1 MKMRFIY
8 IACLSLLLFSCGNSA
23 EEDHA
28 HDAEGNHITTGVPA
42 ISKTIWTDQTELFV
56 EFPALVEG
64 ETSKF
69 AAHFTALDKHRPI
82 REGSVTV
89 SLIKGDSG
97 IRHTVEA
104 PSSPGIFSPA
114 LQPKETGMY
123 DLVFELKTSE
133 YSDRIVIRDVRVY
146 ESVAEASENAE
157 EESDAGISFLKE
169 QAWKIDFQTAPV
181 TQGEVYEI
189 VNTSGVWQAAPGT
202 YKILAAG
209 ANGMVNFVSENLTEG
224 TEVKKGQLL
233 MTLSSEGLSS
243 NNIQAEIAQAKAR
256 YDQAKAEYE
265 RKKELYE
272 DRIVPKAEMERVESN
287 FRVAE
292 ANYRAL
298 ASNYGAGGK
307 QIRAPFAGFIKAV
320 NTSNGNYVE
329 QGENLIAIGTDKSRL
344 LKTQISASYNVGK
357 GSIAN
362 VWYKNDLG
370 EWKSALDSGGS
381 IVSVG
386 KEVEDLKPMIPI
398 YVKVNDVVERPEGS
412 FTEVQIALGEAETGV
427 TVPEAALLED
437 YGNYSVIVQ
446 TGGESFERRPVRIGK
461 RNGKNAQVLS
471 GLQPGEVVVT
481 TGNYQVKMASMSGE
495 TPGHGH
501 EH

>member
-1 MKMRFIY
+1 MKYIFI
-8 IACLSLLLFSCGNSA
+8 ICISLFLFSCGNNK

-28 HDAEGNHITTGVPA
+28 HDAEGNHLSLVVPA
-42 ISKTIWTDQTELFV
+42 ISKTVWTDQTELFV

-64 ETSKF
+64 KTSKF
-69 AAHFTALDKHRPI
+69 AAHFTVLDKHQPV

-89 SLIKGDSG
+89 SLIKGESG
-97 IRHTVEA
+97 IRHTAEA

-114 LQPKETGMY
+114 LQPKEPGTY
-123 DLVFELKTSE
+123 DLVFDLKTPE
-133 YSDRIVIRDVRVY
+133 YSDRIVINDVQVY
-146 ESVAEASENAE
+146 ASVAEASENINE
-157 EESDAGISFLKE
+157 GEDGDISFLKE
-169 QAWKIDFQTAPV
+169 QAWKIDFKTEPV
-181 TQGEVYEI
+181 TNGEVYDI
-189 VNTSGVWQAAPGT
+189 VHTSGVWQSAPGT

-233 MTLSSEGLSS
+233 MNLSSVGLSS

-272 DRIVPKAEMERVESN
+272 EKIVPKAEFEKVESD

-307 QIRAPFAGFIKAV
+307 QIRAPFDGFIKSI
-320 NTSNGNYVE
+320 NTSNGDYVE
-329 QGENLIAIGTDKSRL
+329 QGANLVTIGTDQSRL
-344 LKTQISASYNVGK
+344 LQTQLSSSHNPSKEY
-357 GSIAN
+357 IAN
-362 VWYKNDLG
+362 VWYKNENGDWQEVEG
-370 EWKSALDSGGS
+370 SGGS
-381 IVSVG
+381 VISVG
-386 KEVEDLKPMIPI
+386 KEVENQRPMIPVYI
-398 YVKVNDVVERPEGS
+398 QVNDVVEMPDGS
-412 FTEVQIALGEAETGV
+412 FTEVQIALGEAETGII
-427 TVPEAALLED
+427 VPEAALLED
-437 YGNYSVIVQ
+437 YGSYSVIVQ
-446 TGGESFERRPVRIGK
+446 TGGEIFERRPIKIGK
-461 RNGKNAQVLS
+461 RNGKSVQVLS
-471 GLQPGEVVVT
+471 GLESGEVVVT
-481 TGNYQVKMASMSGE
+481 MGTYQVKMASMSGQ

>member
-1 MKMRFIY
+1 MRYIFI
-8 IACLSLLLFSCGNSA
+8 ICISLLFFSCGNNA

-28 HDAEGNHITTGVPA
+28 HDAEGNHLSSGVPA

-64 ETSKF
+64 KTSKF
-69 AAHFTALDKHRPI
+69 AAHFTVLDKHQPVHK
-82 REGSVTV
+82 GSVTV

-97 IRHTVEA
+97 IRHKVEA

-114 LQPKETGMY
+114 LQPKEPGTY
-123 DLVFELKTSE
+123 DLVFDLKTPE
-133 YSDRIVIRDVRVY
+133 YSDRIVIEDVQVY
-146 ESVAEASENAE
+146 ALVEEASENVAE
-157 EESDAGISFLKE
+157 AEDGDISFLKE
-169 QAWKIDFQTAPV
+169 QAWKIDFQTEPV
-181 TQGEVYEI
+181 TQGEVYDI
-189 VNTSGVWQAAPGT
+189 VHTSGVWQAAPGT
-202 YKILAAG
+202 YKTLAAG

-224 TEVKKGQLL
+224 AEVNKGQLL

-256 YDQAKAEYE
+256 FDQAKAEYE
-265 RKKELYE
+265 RKNALYE
-272 DRIVPKAEMERVESN
+272 DRIVPKAEFEKVESD

-307 QIRAPFAGFIKAV
+307 QIRAPFDGFIKSI
-320 NTSNGNYVE
+320 NTSNGDYVE
-329 QGENLIAIGTDKSRL
+329 QGANLVTIGTDRSRL
-344 LKTQISASYNVGK
+344 LKTQLSASHNPSK
-357 GSIAN
+357 ESIAN
-362 VWYKNDLG
+362 VWYKDDKGSWN
-370 EWKSALDSGGS
+370 EVEGGS

-386 KEVEDLKPMIPI
+386 KEVEDRKPMIPVYI
-398 YVKVNDVVERPEGS
+398 KVEDVVEMPEGS
-412 FTEVQIALGEAETGV
+412 FTEVQIALGQAETGV
-427 TVPEAALLED
+427 VVPEAALLED

-446 TGGESFERRPVRIGK
+446 TGGESFERRPVKIGK
-461 RNGKNAQVLS
+461 RNGKYAQVMS
-471 GLQPGEVVVT
+471 GLEPGEVVVT
-481 TGNYQVKMASMSGE
+481 TGNYQVKMASMSGQ